1 MINQI
6 YTKKINQRTYS
17 YMKVIKDKVENLQK
31 YLFND
36 KKDNYYTNLN
46 INILIPNIKI
56 KFF

>member
-1 MINQI
+1 
-6 YTKKINQRTYS
+6 
-17 YMKVIKDKVENLQK
+17 MKVIKDKVENLQK